1 VLNQWVERSHLGQPR
16 LELIGPDAWDPLSGF
31 LTGMFFSADQT
42 SVYFTSLGNA
52 ILRFAMP

>member
-1 VLNQWVERSHLGQPR
+1 LNQWVERSHLGQPR